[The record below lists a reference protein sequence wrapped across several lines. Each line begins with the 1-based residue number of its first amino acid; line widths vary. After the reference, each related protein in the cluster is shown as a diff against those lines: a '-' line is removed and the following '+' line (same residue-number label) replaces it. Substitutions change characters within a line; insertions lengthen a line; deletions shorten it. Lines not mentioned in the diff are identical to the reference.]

1 MALFTASLNSGSNG
15 NCYYVGNESEAI
27 LVDAGLSCR
36 ETEKR
41 MRKLDLDIH
50 RVKAIFI
57 SHEHGDHIRG
67 LPTLAH
73 KYSIPV
79 YITPTTARYGPHL
92 IGHLSVQFRD
102 GEPVE
107 IGSLTIHPFS
117 KAHDAADPHSFV
129 ISSNGVHVGVF
140 TDIGKVCDNL
150 VYYFSQCHA
159 AYLETNY
166 DEYMLENGK
175 YPLHLKNRIRNGE
188 GHLSNR
194 QALELFLAHR
204 PPHQTHLF
212 LAHLSEQNNHP
223 DKALEA
229 FALYQKDMHISV
241 ASRYEASGLYHIRS
255 NNTYPLRPKPS
266 YLGRQMNLFH

>member
-1 MALFTASLNSGSNG
+1 ML
-15 NCYYVGNESEAI
+15 
-27 LVDAGLSCR
+27 
-36 ETEKR
+36 
-41 MRKLDLDIH
+41 
-50 RVKAIFI
+50 
-57 SHEHGDHIRG
+57 EHG
-67 LPTLAH
+67 
-73 KYSIPV
+73 
-79 YITPTTARYGPHL
+79 RYP
-92 IGHLSVQFRD
+92 I
-102 GEPVE
+102 
-107 IGSLTIHPFS
+107 
-117 KAHDAADPHSFV
+117 
-129 ISSNGVHVGVF
+129 
-140 TDIGKVCDNL
+140 
-150 VYYFSQCHA
+150 
-159 AYLETNY
+159 
-166 DEYMLENGK
+166 
-175 YPLHLKNRIRNGE
+175 HLKNRIRNGE